1 LRGGAKARLLGWP
14 TQPMATATLRMGQV
28 TDTTSHNHIM
38 VLDLTTAVDLPMAG
52 QSHNTPQT
60 TMMPVLSSTIIMMR
74 MVGLTGLMGGV

>member
-1 LRGGAKARLLGWP
+1 
-14 TQPMATATLRMGQV
+14 MATATLRMGQV

-60 TMMPVLSSTIIMMR
+60 TMMPVPSTTITMIR
-74 MVGLTGLMGGV
+74 MAGLTGLMDDV